1 MHLSCSP
8 IALVAFLLAR
18 HVLAGVHGRHLLHHN
33 VNKRDVLTVVED
45 VYITET
51 STLWVTV
58 EWDGVNFHTLTPTPT
73 PTPTPIPTPEASS
86 ALAQVKLPV
95 KSLAAESLPAE
106 SLSVSPGPG
115 PTSTSAPAPPPT
127 TLATVVV
134 VPSPASTEVLPSP
147 ATIEVVTSPAAVE
160 LVPSQSPSQTL
171 AAPVVVSLTSLIP
184 SPSPSP
190 APTQDGSI
198 AVDQGSI
205 SPAGGKRGLAYNN
218 ADLVSALIQGS
229 TTVSWAYNWGSSSA
243 LIPSELEYVPMLWGL
258 GSDHTA
264 NWVSAANSAISSGST
279 HLLAFN
285 EPDHEGQSNID
296 PATCAQGYLQHMQPF
311 AGRAKLG
318 APAVTNG
325 GGSMGLSYLRS
336 FLSACQGCT
345 IDFVPMHWYDDYSNV
360 EYFKSHIEEAH
371 AAAGGR
377 PIWITEFGAT
387 GSEAEQAAFLE
398 QVIPWL
404 ESTGYV
410 DRYAYFY
417 VDGILTQ
424 STLIKNAFLSVVV

>member
-1 MHLSCSP
+1 MHLSCSA
-8 IALVAFLLAR
+8 IALVASLLVK

-33 VNKRDVLTVVED
+33 INKRDVFTAVED

-51 STLWVTV
+51 ATLWVTV
-58 EWDGVNFHTLTPTPT
+58 EWDGVNFHTQT

-95 KSLAAESLPAE
+95 KSLPAESLTLTAE
-106 SLSVSPGPG
+106 SLSVSPGP
-115 PTSTSAPAPPPT
+115 TSTSALPPAPT
-127 TLATVVV
+127 TFATVVV
-134 VPSPASTEVLPSP
+134 VPSPASTEVIPSP
-147 ATIEVVTSPAAVE
+147 APIEVVTSLAAVE

-171 AAPVVVSLTSLIP
+171 AAPVEVSHTSII
-184 SPSPSP
+184 PSP
-190 APTQDGSI
+190 APTQGGSI
-198 AVDQGSI
+198 AVGQGSI
-205 SPAGGKRGLAYNN
+205 LPAVGKRGLAYNS
-218 ADLVSALIQGS
+218 AELVSAIVHGS

-258 GSDHTA
+258 GTDHTA

-279 HLLAFN
+279 HLLGFN
-285 EPDHEGQSNID
+285 EPDHSGQSNID

-325 GGSMGLSYLRS
+325 GGAMGLSYLKS

-345 IDFVPMHWYDDYSNV
+345 IDFVPIHWYDDHSNV

-371 AAAGGR
+371 QVAGGR

-424 STLIKNAFLSVVV
+424 STIIKNAFLSVVA